1 MWTRLVSGIV
11 IAAAP
16 LGAQAASP
24 LPARDCGRGVAI
36 RCGPKV
42 ITEATYSLRLS
53 GKPEG
58 SNHSGGPEFGN
69 IAASFGVVT
78 PVAER
83 IGVGAVATVG
93 LWSGLYLGLGA
104 RLRFQASTKVA
115 VDVTPTY
122 LVARGG
128 DPGHPRGMLDAAVMF
143 SDQVG
148 ISAQLTSFHV
158 TSYDYTD
165 PYNTTM
171 TTRNRMALF
180 TGLRLGSKP
189 GRYGI
194 LADAVALAGVFGL
207 YAVACH
213 NGACD

>member
-1 MWTRLVSGIV
+1 MLMRVLLGV
-11 IAAAP
+11 ILAVAP
-16 LGAQAASP
+16 LGAQSSS
-24 LPARDCGRGVAI
+24 LRPAGDCGRGVAI

-53 GKPEG
+53 GRPNG
-58 SNHSGGPEFGN
+58 SNYSGGAEFGN
-69 IAASFGVVT
+69 IAASFGAVT
-78 PVAER
+78 PVTER

-93 LWSGLYLGLGA
+93 LWSDFYLGLGA
-104 RLRFQASTKVA
+104 RLRWHTSPKVA
-115 VDVTPTY
+115 VDITPTY

-148 ISAQLTSFHV
+148 ISAQLAAFHV
-158 TSYDYTD
+158 TSYDFTD
-165 PYNTTM
+165 PYNTIM

-194 LADAVALAGVFGL
+194 LADAVALAGVFGV
-207 YAVACH
+207 YAVACSS
-213 NGACD
+213 GRCD